1 MADAPLTGTTAYD
14 PSPSLLERT
23 RPYRAVLASRMR
35 SQRSYRLNFSIDLL
49 SSLVVGFV
57 ELAEV
62 WLLFHNA
69 PVIGGLTFHQ
79 VLLVFGIGDLA
90 WSIAS
95 MVFGHVDN
103 LADYV
108 RRGTLDV
115 FYLRPQPLLL
125 QLVTSDISLRRL
137 TRAVVGLGAIVIG
150 LRLNEIQWSPTHV
163 GLLALTLAMAV
174 VTYAGT
180 YVWAAGVQFF
190 VLSGAE
196 LTNSVVYGGRYA
208 ATQVAAVWST
218 PLKVLF
224 GYVFPMAMTAYV
236 PTLLLL
242 GLPGPP
248 LLPTWLGW
256 CTPLFATWMWLF
268 GMGMWRSGV
277 RHYQGGGG

>member
-1 MADAPLTGTTAYD
+1 MAERTAAQVPAYRRL
-14 PSPSLLERT
+14 SLAERT
-23 RPYRAVLASRMR
+23 RPYRAVLSSRMR
-35 SQRSYRLNFSIDLL
+35 SQRSYRLNFSIDLV
-49 SSLVVGFV
+49 SSFIVGFV

-69 PVIGGLTFHQ
+69 PVIGGMDFHQ
-79 VLLVFGIGDLA
+79 ILLVFGIADLS
-90 WSIAS
+90 WSLAS
-95 MVFGHVDN
+95 LAFGHVDD
-103 LADYV
+103 LALYL

-137 TRAVVGLGAIVIG
+137 TRAAVGLGSLLIG
-150 LRLNEIQWSPTHV
+150 LRLNEIAWSPAHV
-163 GLLALTLAMAV
+163 GLLALTLVTAT

-190 VLSGAE
+190 VVSGAE

-242 GLPGPP
+242 GLPGPAG
-248 LLPTWLGW
+248 LPTWLGW
-256 CTPLFATWMWLF
+256 CTPVFAAWMWAF
-268 GMGMWRSGV
+268 GMIMWRSGV

>member
-1 MADAPLTGTTAYD
+1 MAEVPHAGAPAYRRR
-14 PSPSLLERT
+14 PGLAERT

-35 SQRSYRLNFSIDLL
+35 SQRSYRLNFSIDLA
-49 SSLVVGFV
+49 SSFIVGFV

-69 PVIGGLTFHQ
+69 PVIGGLTFRQ
-79 VLLVFGIGDLA
+79 VLLVFGIADFS

-95 MVFGHVDN
+95 LAFGHVDD
-103 LADYV
+103 LSLYL

-137 TRAVVGLGAIVIG
+137 TRAAVGLGALG
-150 LRLNEIQWSPTHV
+150 LGLHLNDVVWSPAHV
-163 GLLALTLAMAV
+163 ALLVLTIGSAV

-190 VLSGAE
+190 VVSGAE

-208 ATQVAAVWST
+208 ATQVAAVWT
-218 PLKVLF
+218 APLKVLF

-236 PTLLLL
+236 PALLLL
-242 GLPGPP
+242 GEPGPRG
-248 LLPTWLGW
+248 LPTWLAW
-256 CTPLFATWMWLF
+256 CTPVFAVWMWAF
-268 GMGMWRSGV
+268 GLLMWRSGV